1 MNITIVGRKCTPRE
15 NFKERAEEKLRKVE
29 KFFGPDATAKITAT
43 VEKNQKICE
52 VTLTKKSM
60 IFRAQERSDD
70 LEDALDMCVDSL
82 VRQIRK
88 NKTRIEK
95 KLRDVSFDDIL
106 AAMDVDEEENL
117 DVVRTKTVVLKPET
131 VDEAILQMNLIGHMF
146 YMFRNAETDNVCVVY
161 RGLPVERHHGF
172 SHARGRIHRRA
183 EGPEDVRRPH
193 GIGTDAEEG
202 RKARRKL
209 SLRCLRDCA

>member
-15 NFKERAEEKLRKVE
+15 DFKERAEMKLRKVE

-52 VTLTKKSM
+52 ITLTKKSM

-82 VRQIRK
+82 IRQIRK

-95 KLRDVSFDDIL
+95 KLRDVSFDDVL
-106 AAMDVDEEENL
+106 AEAYEEEEL
-117 DVVRTKTVVLKPET
+117 EVVRSKTVVLKPET
-131 VDEAILQMNLIGHMF
+131 VDEAILQMNLLGHMF
-146 YMFRNAETDNVCVVY
+146 YMFQNAETDDICVVY
-161 RGLPVERHHGF
+161 KRNDGGYGLIEP
-172 SHARGRIHRRA
+172 
-183 EGPEDVRRPH
+183 
-193 GIGTDAEEG
+193 
-202 RKARRKL
+202 
-209 SLRCLRDCA
+209 DCE

>member
-52 VTLTKKSM
+52 ITLSKKSM

-82 VRQIRK
+82 IRQIRK

-95 KLRDVSFDDIL
+95 KLRDVSFDDVL
-106 AAMDVDEEENL
+106 AEDYAEEEFE
-117 DVVRTKTVVLKPET
+117 VVRSKTVVLKPET
-131 VDEAILQMNLIGHMF
+131 VEEAILQMNLLGHMF
-146 YMFRNAETDNVCVVY
+146 YMFRNAETDDICVVY
-161 RGLPVERHHGF
+161 RRNDGGYGLIEPDFE
-172 SHARGRIHRRA
+172 
-183 EGPEDVRRPH
+183 
-193 GIGTDAEEG
+193 
-202 RKARRKL
+202 
-209 SLRCLRDCA
+209 

>member
-15 NFKERAEEKLRKVE
+15 NFKERAQEKLRKVE

-52 VTLTKKSM
+52 ITLTKKSM

-82 VRQIRK
+82 IRQIRK

-95 KLRDVSFDDIL
+95 KLRDVSFDEIL
-106 AAMDVDEEENL
+106 AADYDEEEL
-117 DVVRTKTVVLKPET
+117 EVVRSKTVVLKPET
-131 VDEAILQMNLIGHMF
+131 VDEAILQMNLLGHMF
-146 YMFRNAETDNVCVVY
+146 YMFRNAETDDICVVY
-161 RGLPVERHHGF
+161 KRNDGGSGLIEPDYE
-172 SHARGRIHRRA
+172 
-183 EGPEDVRRPH
+183 
-193 GIGTDAEEG
+193 
-202 RKARRKL
+202 
-209 SLRCLRDCA
+209 

>member
-15 NFKERAEEKLRKVE
+15 SFKERAEEKLSKVE

-52 VTLTKKSM
+52 ITLTKKSM

-95 KLRDVSFDDIL
+95 KLRDVSFDDVL
-106 AAMDVDEEENL
+106 AEEFDEEEIE
-117 DVVRTKTVVLKPET
+117 VVRSKTVVLKPES
-131 VDEAILQMNLIGHMF
+131 VDEAILQMNLLGHMF
-146 YMFRNAETDNVCVVY
+146 YMFRNAETDDICVVY
-161 RGLPVERHHGF
+161 KRNDGGYGLIEPDYE
-172 SHARGRIHRRA
+172 
-183 EGPEDVRRPH
+183 
-193 GIGTDAEEG
+193 
-202 RKARRKL
+202 
-209 SLRCLRDCA
+209 

>member
-52 VTLTKKSM
+52 ITLAKKSM

-82 VRQIRK
+82 IRQIRK

-106 AAMDVDEEENL
+106 ANMDVEEE
-117 DVVRTKTVVLKPET
+117 DIEVVRTKTVILKPET
-131 VDEAILQMNLIGHMF
+131 VEEAILQMNLIGHMF

-161 RGLPVERHHGF
+161 RRNDGGYGLIEPDFE
-172 SHARGRIHRRA
+172 
-183 EGPEDVRRPH
+183 
-193 GIGTDAEEG
+193 
-202 RKARRKL
+202 
-209 SLRCLRDCA
+209 

>member
-15 NFKERAEEKLRKVE
+15 DFKERAEMKLCKVE

-52 VTLTKKSM
+52 ITLTKKSM

-82 VRQIRK
+82 IRQIRK

-95 KLRDVSFDDIL
+95 KLRDVSFDDVL
-106 AAMDVDEEENL
+106 AEAYEEEEL
-117 DVVRTKTVVLKPET
+117 EVVRSKTVVLKPET
-131 VDEAILQMNLIGHMF
+131 VDEAILQMNLLGHMF
-146 YMFRNAETDNVCVVY
+146 YMFRNAETDDICVVY
-161 RGLPVERHHGF
+161 KRNDGGYGLIEP
-172 SHARGRIHRRA
+172 
-183 EGPEDVRRPH
+183 
-193 GIGTDAEEG
+193 
-202 RKARRKL
+202 
-209 SLRCLRDCA
+209 DCE

>member
-1 MNITIVGRKCTPRE
+1 MCICATMKLDKDICFILIQCKGDVVENITIVGRKCTPRE
-15 NFKERAEEKLRKVE
+15 NFKERAQEKLGKVE

-88 NKTRIEK
+88 NKTRIER
-95 KLRDVSFDDIL
+95 KLRDVSFDDVF
-106 AAMDVDEEENL
+106 AADFQEEEIE
-117 DVVRTKTVVLKPET
+117 VVRSKTVVLKPET
-131 VDEAILQMNLIGHMF
+131 VDEAILQMNLLGHMF
-146 YMFRNAETDNVCVVY
+146 YMFRNAETDDICVVY
-161 RGLPVERHHGF
+161 KRNDGGYGLIEPDYE
-172 SHARGRIHRRA
+172 
-183 EGPEDVRRPH
+183 
-193 GIGTDAEEG
+193 
-202 RKARRKL
+202 
-209 SLRCLRDCA
+209 

>member
-52 VTLTKKSM
+52 ITLTKKSM

-70 LEDALDMCVDSL
+70 LEDALDICVDSL
-82 VRQIRK
+82 IRQIRK

-95 KLRDVSFDDIL
+95 KLRDVSFDDVL
-106 AAMDVDEEENL
+106 AEDSDEEEIE
-117 DVVRTKTVVLKPET
+117 VVRSKTVVLKPET
-131 VDEAILQMNLIGHMF
+131 VDEAILQMNLLGHMF
-146 YMFRNAETDNVCVVY
+146 YMFRNAETDDICVVY
-161 RGLPVERHHGF
+161 KRNDGGYGLIEPDYE
-172 SHARGRIHRRA
+172 
-183 EGPEDVRRPH
+183 
-193 GIGTDAEEG
+193 
-202 RKARRKL
+202 
-209 SLRCLRDCA
+209 